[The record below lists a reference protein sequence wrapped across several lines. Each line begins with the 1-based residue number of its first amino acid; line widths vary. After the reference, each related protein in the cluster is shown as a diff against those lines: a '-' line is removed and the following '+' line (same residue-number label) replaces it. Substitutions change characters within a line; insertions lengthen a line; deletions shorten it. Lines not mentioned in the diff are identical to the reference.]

1 MTIID
6 VVCPRCATPWQPGAR
21 FCTACG
27 VSALSDPTPTI
38 PTPRVSWSPPV
49 APPPEQRPRSSRALI
64 VLVCVLAVT
73 AAGLAGFL
81 VVGQPWSAAVGP
93 EVAPAPAPAAATAVP
108 TDPASAL
115 RAQQRSDAGAVE
127 GLVGSWVPQLSAKK
141 AGMTVDGRTYDDA
154 AVLADHQ
161 QLRSAHPEAVLVWS
175 GDWSSF
181 RGQDFWITVVN
192 RSFPSGEA
200 ANAWCA
206 QAGIGADD
214 CYAKRLSRTG
224 GYAENTAL
232 RTGGASTS
240 TGTTPTLGAV
250 WGASQTGFG
259 TARPGEIYAG
269 GSPSGLVTD
278 VTWQSWG
285 GDRATGRGT
294 ALWIPDGVSTADG
307 VEKPVVV
314 VASDLGDCHGRL
326 AYRSV
331 GWYFPSEG
339 ETAPNS
345 GYDDICDGG

>member
-1 MTIID
+1 M
-6 VVCPRCATPWQPGAR
+6 
-21 FCTACG
+21 
-27 VSALSDPTPTI
+27 
-38 PTPRVSWSPPV
+38 
-49 APPPEQRPRSSRALI
+49 
-64 VLVCVLAVT
+64 LA
-73 AAGLAGFL
+73 
-81 VVGQPWSAAVGP
+81 
-93 EVAPAPAPAAATAVP
+93 
-108 TDPASAL
+108 
-115 RAQQRSDAGAVE
+115 
-127 GLVGSWVPQLSAKK
+127 
-141 AGMTVDGRTYDDA
+141 
-154 AVLADHQ
+154 
-161 QLRSAHPEAVLVWS
+161 WS

-181 RGQDFWITVVN
+181 RGQDFWITLVN
-192 RSFPSGEA
+192 RSFASGEA

-314 VASDLGDCHGRL
+314 VATNLGDCHGRL

-339 ETAPNS
+339 ETAPNG